1 MPCGV
6 CDCQKV
12 GGASR
17 AITRSRERCAEAS
30 DIAGVDMSKIPQGE
44 WSAIAARYAKGES
57 ITRIAQ
63 SYGCT
68 PPAIHYILKRSK
80 QRAAPNPDHGVNGKP
95 DSATTFPGVPRKM
108 TSPQRPRALEQRVDQ
123 NGIGRLA
130 PREVRPVAEP
140 PMEPRPPRDPL
151 TPMLG
156 ERSQA
161 APAQRAGGRTSAF
174 TAGLDDELH
183 GRAEA
188 AIAAFRSSF
197 DAALAE
203 GSPGVRQRLRQAASD
218 LMRVAARTTIVLD
231 RLNANTDRE
240 PARVPDHMR
249 WGQGR

>member
-1 MPCGV
+1 
-6 CDCQKV
+6 
-12 GGASR
+12 
-17 AITRSRERCAEAS
+17 
-30 DIAGVDMSKIPQGE
+30 MSKIPQGE

-80 QRAAPNPDHGVNGKP
+80 QRAAQNLDHRISGKS
-95 DSATTFPGVPRKM
+95 DSTMTFADEPPKS
-108 TSPQRPRALEQRVDQ
+108 TPPEAPRAVEQRSAE
-123 NGIGRLA
+123 NGVRRPVPG
-130 PREVRPVAEP
+130 EVRPAAEP
-140 PMEPRPPRDPL
+140 PLEPRPRREPVAPIF
-151 TPMLG
+151 G
-156 ERSQA
+156 ERSQ
-161 APAQRAGGRTSAF
+161 PATPQRAAGRNSAF

-197 DAALAE
+197 DAALEE

-231 RLNANTDRE
+231 RLNATAERE
-240 PARVPDHMR
+240 PPRMPDHLSWSSSR
-249 WGQGR
+249 

>member
-1 MPCGV
+1 
-6 CDCQKV
+6 
-12 GGASR
+12 
-17 AITRSRERCAEAS
+17 
-30 DIAGVDMSKIPQGE
+30 MSKIPQGE

-68 PPAIHYILKRSK
+68 PPAIHYILKRGK
-80 QRAAPNPDHGVNGKP
+80 QRAAQNPEHQNPEHQNAEHRVNGKS
-95 DSATTFPGVPRKM
+95 DSTMTFPSEPTKSTAPEAPHAVEHR
-108 TSPQRPRALEQRVDQ
+108 REE
-123 NGIGRLA
+123 NGMGRLV
-130 PREVRPVAEP
+130 PSEVRLAARPLV
-140 PMEPRPPRDPL
+140 EPRPRREL
-151 TPMLG
+151 VAPMFG
-156 ERSQA
+156 ERNQ
-161 APAQRAGGRTSAF
+161 PATPQRATGRTSAL

-197 DAALAE
+197 DAALEE

-231 RLNANTDRE
+231 RLNATAERE
-240 PARVPDHMR
+240 PARAPHDAR